1 LGIRLDGNCV
11 DCGEFD
17 GHVEGGRF
25 GVESIKRTMG
35 KASRDAA
42 VRGPLF
48 RITMCGRRGV
58 ED

>member
-1 LGIRLDGNCV
+1 M

-35 KASRDAA
+35 KAPRDDA
-42 VRGPLF
+42 VLGPLF
-48 RITMCGRRGV
+48 RITMRGRRGV

>member
-1 LGIRLDGNCV
+1 LDGSSM

-35 KASRDAA
+35 KAPRDDA
-42 VRGPLF
+42 VLGPLF
-48 RITMCGRRGV
+48 RITMRGRRGV